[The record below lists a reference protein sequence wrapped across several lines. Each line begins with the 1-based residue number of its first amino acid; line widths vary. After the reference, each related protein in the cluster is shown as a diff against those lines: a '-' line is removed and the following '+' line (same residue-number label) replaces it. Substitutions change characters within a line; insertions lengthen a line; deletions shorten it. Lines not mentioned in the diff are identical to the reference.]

1 IVAGGKNVGAE
12 DDAAFYFGAKPCA
25 ARFSVHT
32 EQSQIVDAQA
42 VADAVVAGEI
52 GAGFGGGDDVV
63 GGDGVI
69 GVRHA
74 DVNQLAA
81 EVLEQLDAFFDFVS
95 DVSVHTLAE
104 VVAGN
109 ADAQTSHRFGDFVGV
124 GWNRFGGGSGIVG
137 IASGNGLQDRG
148 DVFHVVGKRADA
160 IERGCESDQ

>member
-1 IVAGGKNVGAE
+1 GLGVECVEEVG
-12 DDAAFYFGAKPCA
+12 
-25 ARFSVHT
+25 V
-32 EQSQIVDAQA
+32 
-42 VADAVVAGEI
+42 
-52 GAGFGGGDDVV
+52 
-63 GGDGVI
+63 
-69 GVRHA
+69 
-74 DVNQLAA
+74 
-81 EVLEQLDAFFDFVS
+81 FFDFVS

-160 IERGCESDQ
+160 IERGCESDQAVTRNAAVAAHHGGGATESSRLADRAAHVRGGP